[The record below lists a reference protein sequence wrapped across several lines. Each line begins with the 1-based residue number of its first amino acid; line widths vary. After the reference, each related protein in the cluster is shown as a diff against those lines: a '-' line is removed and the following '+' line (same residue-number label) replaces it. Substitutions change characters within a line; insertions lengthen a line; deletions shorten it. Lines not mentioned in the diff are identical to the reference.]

1 MDSTSQDLCV
11 TKMYESFQ
19 TFMRENGYDLE
30 KIVRKEVK
38 QKLLKKRNKHLEKK
52 NEEIAQHLFILQDRI
67 AEQIK
72 NYYNQ
77 NITDLTTD
85 WYIENQSFFM
95 TFNWMDQQITIYA
108 EDGKPIIDSCPK
120 KLHRFLQRQDTILE
134 FMLLDQEYY
143 TVQQYPL

>member
-1 MDSTSQDLCV
+1 MDSQDTCI

-30 KIVRKEVK
+30 KMIRKEVK
-38 QKLLKKRNKHLEKK
+38 QKLLTKRNKLLEKK

-85 WYIENQSFFM
+85 WYIENHSLFM

-120 KLHRFLQRQDTILE
+120 KLYRFLQLQDTILE

>member
-1 MDSTSQDLCV
+1 MNSFSQEECI

-19 TFMRENGYDLE
+19 TFLKQNGYDLE
-30 KIVRKEVK
+30 KMVRKEVK
-38 QKLLKKRNKHLEKK
+38 QKLLTKRNKCLEKK
-52 NEEIAQHLFILQDRI
+52 NEEIAQHLFILQNCI
-67 AEQIK
+67 AEQIQ
-72 NYYNQ
+72 NYYNH
-77 NITDLTTD
+77 NLTDLTTD
-85 WYIENQSFFM
+85 WYIENHSLFM

-120 KLHRFLQRQDTILE
+120 KLRRFLQRQDTILE